1 MSRAPL
7 FTIEALASAHD
18 RSAFACGVSALDRY
32 FREQVTQD
40 VRRRVGNC
48 FVAVEAATGA
58 VAGFYTLAATSL
70 LLTSIPDDQARR
82 LPRYPTVPAALLARL
97 AVATSFQGN
106 KLGGILLADAIDRV
120 ARGDLGAF
128 ALVVDAKDAEC
139 APLLRAPRLRGDQG
153 RTHAPPASHRHG
165 PQGGTGKARQQIAW
179 HSIAA
184 SFR

>member
-7 FTIEALASAHD
+7 FTIEALASADD

-48 FVAVEAATGA
+48 FVAVEAATSA
-58 VAGFYTLAATSL
+58 IAGFYTLAATSL

-82 LPRYPTVPAALLARL
+82 LPRYPSVPAALLARL

-128 ALVVDAKDAEC
+128 ALVVDAKDANARRFYEHHGFV
-139 APLLRAPRLRGDQG
+139 AIKDEPMRLLLPIATALKAGLG
-153 RTHAPPASHRHG
+153 KPAS
-165 PQGGTGKARQQIAW
+165 K
-179 HSIAA
+179 
-184 SFR
+184 

>member
-1 MSRAPL
+1 MNRAPL
-7 FTIEALASAHD
+7 FSIEALANAHD
-18 RSAFACGVSALDRY
+18 RSAFACGVPALDRY

-70 LLTSIPDDQARR
+70 LLTSIPDDQPKR
-82 LPRYPTVPAALLARL
+82 LPRYPSVPAALLARL
-97 AVATSFQGN
+97 AVATSFQGK

-128 ALVVDAKDAEC
+128 ALVVDAKDDNARRFYEHHGF
-139 APLLRAPRLRGDQG
+139 AAIKDEPMRLILPIATALKAGLG
-153 RTHAPPASHRHG
+153 KPAN
-165 PQGGTGKARQQIAW
+165 K
-179 HSIAA
+179 
-184 SFR
+184 

>member
-1 MSRAPL
+1 VSRAPL

-32 FREQVTQD
+32 FREHVTQD

-48 FVAVEAATGA
+48 FVAVEAATRA
-58 VAGFYTLAATSL
+58 IAGFYTLAATSL
-70 LLTSIPDDQARR
+70 LLTSIPDDQAGR
-82 LPRYPTVPAALLARL
+82 LPRYPSVPAALLARL

-128 ALVVDAKDAEC
+128 AIVVDAKDAHACRFYEHHGFV
-139 APLLRAPRLRGDQG
+139 AIKDEPMRLLLPIATALKAGLG
-153 RTHAPPASHRHG
+153 KPAS
-165 PQGGTGKARQQIAW
+165 K
-179 HSIAA
+179 
-184 SFR
+184 